1 MFQGLSNQVVV
12 ALLCV
17 GMIVLSWVVI
27 EGLYY
32 LTQAYGPLVEAS
44 FPSQRR

>member
-1 MFQGLSNQVVV
+1 MFQGLSNQAVV

-17 GMIVLSWVVI
+17 GIIVISCIVI

-32 LTQAYGPLVEAS
+32 LMQAYGPLIEAS
-44 FPSQRR
+44 FPIRRR